1 LGIEDGRRMF
11 KVLIVI
17 PTFNESESIAQLIQ
31 RIIKMRDVVS
41 NQYHLD
47 VLVVDDNSP
56 DGTADF
62 VNDDKYQ
69 NVFVLSQDT
78 KKGLASAYLAG
89 FQWGLARDYDF
100 FMQMDG
106 DLSHQPEQIP
116 QFLALSSTKNLVIG
130 TRWMAGGQVVNW
142 PKRRRYISKF
152 GTRYAAFILK
162 LPFKD
167 LTSGYRVL
175 PKQLLKRLDLN
186 RIETQGYSFQI
197 EIIMKAVNLGFAI
210 KEVPITFVE
219 RANGKSKMSPGI
231 IWEAGYRVQI
241 WGFRRIFNRR

>member
-1 LGIEDGRRMF
+1 MGIEDGRWMV

-17 PTFNESESIAQLIQ
+17 PTFNESESIAQLIA
-31 RIIKMRDVVS
+31 RIVKVSDVVS

-62 VNDDKYQ
+62 VNDAKYQ

-89 FQWGLARDYDF
+89 FQWGLVRDYDF

-116 QFLALSSTKNLVIG
+116 QLLALSSTKNLVIG

-152 GTRYAAFILK
+152 GTRYAACILK

-175 PKQLLKRLDLN
+175 PKQLLERLDLI

-197 EIIMKAVNLGFAI
+197 EIIMKAVNLGFSI
-210 KEVPITFVE
+210 KEVPITFIE
-219 RANGKSKMSPGI
+219 RAKGKSKMSPGI

>member
-1 LGIEDGRRMF
+1 MF

-17 PTFNESESIAQLIQ
+17 PTFNESESIVPLIA
-31 RIIKMRDVVS
+31 RIDKVRDLVS

-47 VLVVDDNSP
+47 ILVVDDNSP

-62 VNDDKYQ
+62 VNDAEYQ
-69 NVFVLSQDT
+69 NVFVLSQNT

-89 FQWGLARDYDF
+89 FQWGLLRDYDF

-116 QFLALSSTKNLVIG
+116 QLLALSSTKNLVIG
-130 TRWMAGGQVVNW
+130 TRWMAGGHVVNW

-152 GTRYAAFILK
+152 GTRYAAFILR

-175 PKQLLKRLDLN
+175 PRQLLERLDLS
-186 RIETQGYSFQI
+186 RVETQGYSFQI
-197 EIIMKAVNLGFAI
+197 EIIMKAVNLGFDI

>member
-1 LGIEDGRRMF
+1 MGIEDGRWMF

-17 PTFNESESIAQLIQ
+17 PTFNESESIAELIQ

-47 VLVVDDNSP
+47 LLVVDDNSP

-62 VNDDKYQ
+62 VNDAKYQ

-89 FQWGLARDYDF
+89 FQWGSARDYDF

-116 QFLALSSTKNLVIG
+116 QLLALSTAKNLVIG

-197 EIIMKAVNLGFAI
+197 EIIMKAVNLGFDI
-210 KEVPITFVE
+210 KEVPITFIE

-241 WGFRRIFNRR
+241 WGFRRVFNRR

>member
-1 LGIEDGRRMF
+1 MF

-17 PTFNESESIAQLIQ
+17 PTFNESESIVPLIA
-31 RIIKMRDVVS
+31 RIDKVRDLVS

-47 VLVVDDNSP
+47 ILVVDDNSP

-62 VNDDKYQ
+62 VNDAEYQ
-69 NVFVLSQDT
+69 NVFVLSQNT

-89 FQWGLARDYDF
+89 FQWGLLRDYDF

-116 QFLALSSTKNLVIG
+116 QLLALSGTKNLVIG

-152 GTRYAAFILK
+152 GTRYAAFILR

-175 PKQLLKRLDLN
+175 PRQLLERLDLS
-186 RIETQGYSFQI
+186 RVETQGYSFQI
-197 EIIMKAVNLGFAI
+197 EIIMKSVNLGFDV

-241 WGFRRIFNRR
+241 WGFRRIFNCR

>member
-1 LGIEDGRRMF
+1 MF

-17 PTFNESESIAQLIQ
+17 PTFNESESIVPLIA
-31 RIIKMRDVVS
+31 RIDKVRDLVS

-47 VLVVDDNSP
+47 ILVVDDNSP

-62 VNDDKYQ
+62 VNDAEYQ
-69 NVFVLSQDT
+69 NVFVLSQNT

-89 FQWGLARDYDF
+89 FQWGLLRHYDF

-116 QFLALSSTKNLVIG
+116 QLLALSSTKNLVIG

-152 GTRYAAFILK
+152 GTRYAAFILR

-175 PKQLLKRLDLN
+175 PRQLLECLDLS
-186 RIETQGYSFQI
+186 RFETQGYSSQI
-197 EIIMKAVNLGFAI
+197 EIIMKAVNLGFDI

>member
-1 LGIEDGRRMF
+1 MF

-17 PTFNESESIAQLIQ
+17 PTFNESESIVPLIA
-31 RIIKMRDVVS
+31 RIDKVRDLVS

-47 VLVVDDNSP
+47 ILVVDDNSP

-62 VNDDKYQ
+62 VNDAKYQ
-69 NVFVLSQDT
+69 NVFVLSQNT

-89 FQWGLARDYDF
+89 FQWGLLRDYDF

-116 QFLALSSTKNLVIG
+116 QLLALSGTKNLVIG

-152 GTRYAAFILK
+152 GTRYAAFILR

-175 PKQLLKRLDLN
+175 PRQLLECLDLS
-186 RIETQGYSFQI
+186 RFETQGYSFQI
-197 EIIMKAVNLGFAI
+197 EIIMKAVNLGFDI

>member
-1 LGIEDGRRMF
+1 MF

-17 PTFNESESIAQLIQ
+17 PTFNESESIVPLIA
-31 RIIKMRDVVS
+31 RIDKVRDLVS

-47 VLVVDDNSP
+47 ILVVDDNSP

-62 VNDDKYQ
+62 VNDAEYQ
-69 NVFVLSQDT
+69 NVFVLSQNT

-89 FQWGLARDYDF
+89 FQWGLLRDYDF

-116 QFLALSSTKNLVIG
+116 QLLALSSTKNLVIG
-130 TRWMAGGQVVNW
+130 TRWMAGGHVVNW

-152 GTRYAAFILK
+152 GTRYAAFILR

-175 PKQLLKRLDLN
+175 PRQLLECLDLS
-186 RIETQGYSFQI
+186 RVETQGYSFQI
-197 EIIMKAVNLGFAI
+197 EIIMKSVNLGFDV

>member
-1 LGIEDGRRMF
+1 MMF

-17 PTFNESESIAQLIQ
+17 PTFNESESIVPLIA
-31 RIIKMRDVVS
+31 RIDKVRDLVS

-47 VLVVDDNSP
+47 ILVVDDNSP

-62 VNDDKYQ
+62 VNDAKYQ
-69 NVFVLSQDT
+69 NVFVLSNNT

-89 FQWGLARDYDF
+89 FQWGLLRDYDF

-116 QFLALSSTKNLVIG
+116 QLLALSSTKNLVIG
-130 TRWMAGGQVVNW
+130 TRWMAGGHVVNW

-152 GTRYAAFILK
+152 GTRYAAFILR

-175 PKQLLKRLDLN
+175 PRQLLECLDLS
-186 RIETQGYSFQI
+186 RFETQGYSFQI
-197 EIIMKAVNLGFAI
+197 EIIMKAVNLGFDI

>member
-1 LGIEDGRRMF
+1 MF

-17 PTFNESESIAQLIQ
+17 PTFNESESIVPLIA
-31 RIIKMRDVVS
+31 RIDKVRDLVS

-47 VLVVDDNSP
+47 ILVVDDNSP

-62 VNDDKYQ
+62 VNDAKYQ
-69 NVFVLSQDT
+69 NVFVLSNNT

-89 FQWGLARDYDF
+89 FQWGLLRDYDF

-116 QFLALSSTKNLVIG
+116 QLLALSGTKNLVIG

-152 GTRYAAFILK
+152 GTRYAAFILR

-175 PKQLLKRLDLN
+175 PRQLLERLDLS
-186 RIETQGYSFQI
+186 RVETQGYSFQI
-197 EIIMKAVNLGFAI
+197 EIIMKSVNLGFDV

>member
-1 LGIEDGRRMF
+1 LDIEDGRWMF

-62 VNDDKYQ
+62 VNDAKYQ

-89 FQWGLARDYDF
+89 FQWGLARDYHF

-116 QFLALSSTKNLVIG
+116 QLLALSTAKNLVIG
-130 TRWMAGGQVVNW
+130 TRWMAGGQVINW

-175 PKQLLKRLDLN
+175 PRQLLERLDLS

-197 EIIMKAVNLGFAI
+197 EIIMKAVNLGFDI
-210 KEVPITFVE
+210 KEVPITFIE

-241 WGFRRIFNRR
+241 WGFRRVFKRR

>member
-1 LGIEDGRRMF
+1 MF

-17 PTFNESESIAQLIQ
+17 PTFNESESIVPLIA
-31 RIIKMRDVVS
+31 RIDKVRDLVS

-47 VLVVDDNSP
+47 ILVVDDNSP

-62 VNDDKYQ
+62 VNDAKYQ
-69 NVFVLSQDT
+69 NVFVLSQNT

-89 FQWGLARDYDF
+89 FQWGLLRDYDF

-116 QFLALSSTKNLVIG
+116 QLLALSSTKNLVIG
-130 TRWMAGGQVVNW
+130 TRWMAGGHVVNW

-152 GTRYAAFILK
+152 GTRYAAFILR

-175 PKQLLKRLDLN
+175 PRQVLECLDLS
-186 RIETQGYSFQI
+186 RFETQGYSFQI
-197 EIIMKAVNLGFAI
+197 EIIMKAVNLGFDI

>member
-1 LGIEDGRRMF
+1 MMF

-17 PTFNESESIAQLIQ
+17 PTFNESESIVPLIA
-31 RIIKMRDVVS
+31 RIDKVRDLVS

-47 VLVVDDNSP
+47 ILVVDDNSP

-62 VNDDKYQ
+62 VNDAEYQ
-69 NVFVLSQDT
+69 NVFVLSQNT

-89 FQWGLARDYDF
+89 FQWGLLRDYDF

-116 QFLALSSTKNLVIG
+116 QLLALSSTKNLVIG

-152 GTRYAAFILK
+152 GTRYAAFILR

-175 PKQLLKRLDLN
+175 PRQLLECLDLS
-186 RIETQGYSFQI
+186 RFETQGYSFQI
-197 EIIMKAVNLGFAI
+197 EIIMKAVNLGFDV

>member
-1 LGIEDGRRMF
+1 MF

-17 PTFNESESIAQLIQ
+17 PTFNESESIVPLIA
-31 RIIKMRDVVS
+31 RIDKVRDLVS

-47 VLVVDDNSP
+47 ILVVDDNSP

-62 VNDDKYQ
+62 VNDAKYQ
-69 NVFVLSQDT
+69 NVFVLSNNT

-89 FQWGLARDYDF
+89 FQWGLLRDYDF

-116 QFLALSSTKNLVIG
+116 QLLALSGTKNLVIG

-152 GTRYAAFILK
+152 GTRYAAFILR

-175 PKQLLKRLDLN
+175 PRQLLERLDLS
-186 RIETQGYSFQI
+186 RVETQGYSFQI
-197 EIIMKAVNLGFAI
+197 EIIMKSVNLGFDV

-241 WGFRRIFNRR
+241 WGLRRIFNCR

>member
-1 LGIEDGRRMF
+1 MMF

-17 PTFNESESIAQLIQ
+17 PTFNESESIVPLIA
-31 RIIKMRDVVS
+31 RIDKVRDLVS

-47 VLVVDDNSP
+47 ILVVDDNSP

-62 VNDDKYQ
+62 VNDAEYQ
-69 NVFVLSQDT
+69 NVFVLSQNT

-89 FQWGLARDYDF
+89 FQWGLLRDYDF

-116 QFLALSSTKNLVIG
+116 QLLALSSTKNLVIG
-130 TRWMAGGQVVNW
+130 TRWMAGGHVVNW

-152 GTRYAAFILK
+152 GTRYAAFILR

-175 PKQLLKRLDLN
+175 PRQLLERLDLS
-186 RIETQGYSFQI
+186 RVETQGYSFQI
-197 EIIMKAVNLGFAI
+197 EIIMKAVNLGFDI

>member
-1 LGIEDGRRMF
+1 MMF

-17 PTFNESESIAQLIQ
+17 PTFNESESIVPLIA
-31 RIIKMRDVVS
+31 RIDKVRDLVS

-47 VLVVDDNSP
+47 ILVVDDNSP

-62 VNDDKYQ
+62 VNDAEYQ
-69 NVFVLSQDT
+69 NVFVLSQNT

-89 FQWGLARDYDF
+89 FQWGLLRDYDF

-116 QFLALSSTKNLVIG
+116 QLLALSSTKNLVIG
-130 TRWMAGGQVVNW
+130 TRWMAGGHVVNW

-152 GTRYAAFILK
+152 GTRYAAFILR

-175 PKQLLKRLDLN
+175 PRQLLECLDLS
-186 RIETQGYSFQI
+186 RFETQGYSFQI
-197 EIIMKAVNLGFAI
+197 EIIMKAVNLGFDI

>member
-1 LGIEDGRRMF
+1 MF

-17 PTFNESESIAQLIQ
+17 PTFNESESIVPLIA
-31 RIIKMRDVVS
+31 RIDKVRDLVS

-47 VLVVDDNSP
+47 ILVVDDNSP

-62 VNDDKYQ
+62 VNDAKYQ
-69 NVFVLSQDT
+69 NVFVLSNNT

-89 FQWGLARDYDF
+89 FQWGLLRDYDF

-116 QFLALSSTKNLVIG
+116 QLLALSGTKNLVIG

-152 GTRYAAFILK
+152 GTRYAAFILR

-175 PKQLLKRLDLN
+175 PRQLLERLDLS
-186 RIETQGYSFQI
+186 RVETQGYSFQI
-197 EIIMKAVNLGFAI
+197 EIIMKSVNLGFDV

-241 WGFRRIFNRR
+241 WGFRRIFNCR

>member
-1 LGIEDGRRMF
+1 MF

-17 PTFNESESIAQLIQ
+17 PTFNESESIVPLIA
-31 RIIKMRDVVS
+31 RIDKVRDLVS

-47 VLVVDDNSP
+47 ILVVDDNSP

-62 VNDDKYQ
+62 VNDAEYQ
-69 NVFVLSQDT
+69 NVFVLSQNT

-89 FQWGLARDYDF
+89 FQWGLLRDYDF

-116 QFLALSSTKNLVIG
+116 QLLALSSTKNLVIG
-130 TRWMAGGQVVNW
+130 TRWMAGGHVVNW

-152 GTRYAAFILK
+152 GTRYAAFILR

-175 PKQLLKRLDLN
+175 PRQLLERLDLS
-186 RIETQGYSFQI
+186 RFETQGYSFQI
-197 EIIMKAVNLGFAI
+197 EIIMKAVNLGFDI

-241 WGFRRIFNRR
+241 WGFRRILNRR

>member
-1 LGIEDGRRMF
+1 MMF

-17 PTFNESESIAQLIQ
+17 PTFNESESIVPLIA
-31 RIIKMRDVVS
+31 RIDKVRDLVS

-47 VLVVDDNSP
+47 ILVVDDNSP

-62 VNDDKYQ
+62 VNDAEYQ
-69 NVFVLSQDT
+69 NVFVLSQNT

-89 FQWGLARDYDF
+89 FQWGLLRDYDF

-116 QFLALSSTKNLVIG
+116 QLLALSSTKNLVIG
-130 TRWMAGGQVVNW
+130 TRWMAGGHVVNW

-152 GTRYAAFILK
+152 GTRYAAFILR

-175 PKQLLKRLDLN
+175 PRQLLECLDLS
-186 RIETQGYSFQI
+186 RFETQGYSFQI
-197 EIIMKAVNLGFAI
+197 EIIMKSVNLGFDV

>member
-1 LGIEDGRRMF
+1 MMF

-17 PTFNESESIAQLIQ
+17 PTFNESESIVPLIA
-31 RIIKMRDVVS
+31 RIDKVRELVS

-47 VLVVDDNSP
+47 ILVVDDNSP

-62 VNDDKYQ
+62 VNDAKYQ
-69 NVFVLSQDT
+69 NVFVLSNNT

-89 FQWGLARDYDF
+89 FQWGLLRDYDF

-116 QFLALSSTKNLVIG
+116 QLLALSSTKNLVIG
-130 TRWMAGGQVVNW
+130 TRWMAGGHVVNW

-152 GTRYAAFILK
+152 GTRYAAFILR

-175 PKQLLKRLDLN
+175 PRQLLECLDLS
-186 RIETQGYSFQI
+186 RFETQGYSFQI
-197 EIIMKAVNLGFAI
+197 EIIMKAVNLGFDI

>member
-1 LGIEDGRRMF
+1 MF

-17 PTFNESESIAQLIQ
+17 PTFNESESIVPLIA
-31 RIIKMRDVVS
+31 RIDKVRDLVS

-47 VLVVDDNSP
+47 ILVVDDNSP

-62 VNDDKYQ
+62 VNDAKYQ
-69 NVFVLSQDT
+69 NVFVLSNNT

-89 FQWGLARDYDF
+89 FQWGLLRDYDF

-116 QFLALSSTKNLVIG
+116 QLLALSSTKNLVIG
-130 TRWMAGGQVVNW
+130 TRWMAGGHVVNW

-152 GTRYAAFILK
+152 GTRYAAFILR

-175 PKQLLKRLDLN
+175 PRQLLECLDLS
-186 RIETQGYSFQI
+186 RFETQGYSFQI
-197 EIIMKAVNLGFAI
+197 EIIMKAVNLGFDI

-241 WGFRRIFNRR
+241 WGFRRIFNCR

>member
-1 LGIEDGRRMF
+1 MF

-17 PTFNESESIAQLIQ
+17 PTFNESESIVPLIA
-31 RIIKMRDVVS
+31 RIDKVRDLVS

-47 VLVVDDNSP
+47 ILVVDDNSP

-62 VNDDKYQ
+62 VNDAEYQ
-69 NVFVLSQDT
+69 NVFVLSQNT

-89 FQWGLARDYDF
+89 FQWGLLRDYDF

-116 QFLALSSTKNLVIG
+116 QLLALSSTKNLVIG
-130 TRWMAGGQVVNW
+130 TRWMAGGHVVNW

-152 GTRYAAFILK
+152 GTRYAAFILR

-175 PKQLLKRLDLN
+175 PRQLLECLDLS
-186 RIETQGYSFQI
+186 RFETQGYSFQI
-197 EIIMKAVNLGFAI
+197 EIIMKAVNLGFDI